1 MEVSLHGPSL
11 GAWAHS
17 VMQPKAVAYVSI
29 SLAFSYVEFESC
41 KKLLATHSGLY
52 TTQNAE

>member
-17 VMQPKAVAYVSI
+17 VMQAKAVAYVSI